1 MEADDAEEN
10 ELSLEHGAATDDD
23 RPRFG
28 RVTADP
34 FQWSPADRRPL
45 SSTMSL
51 GIISS
56 RDWGHHLVEDILV
69 ETDLALYKVKMED
82 RNCVRPAKPPVLS
95 DVPFK
100 QIR

>member
-1 MEADDAEEN
+1 VEADDAEEN
-10 ELSLEHGAATDDD
+10 ELSLEHGAATNDD
-23 RPRFG
+23 RPRFA
-28 RVTADP
+28 RVTADLC
-34 FQWSPADRRPL
+34 QWSPADWRFL

-51 GIISS
+51 GILSS

-69 ETDLALYKVKMED
+69 ETDSALYKAKVED
-82 RNCVRPAKPPVLS
+82 RNCVSLAKPPVLS